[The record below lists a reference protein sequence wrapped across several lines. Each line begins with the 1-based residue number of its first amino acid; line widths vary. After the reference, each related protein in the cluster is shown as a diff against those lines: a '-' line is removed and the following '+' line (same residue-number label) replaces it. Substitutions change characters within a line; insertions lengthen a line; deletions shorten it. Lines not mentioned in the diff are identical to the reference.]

1 MPHLEPQI
9 AVEARALRKGSVRP
23 MRPSDVAAVARLF
36 LKIFRGADRPADAE
50 LEDYLASLVL
60 ASPSHDDT
68 MGTQVYEQQDGRIR
82 SVLLAV
88 PMRFVAGGVVLP
100 GRLLGAFMTDADKEA
115 AGAAQ
120 LILALRPRRADFAFC
135 DSASPTSRSHL
146 LAIGGKPIPAQNLE
160 WARSFRPIE
169 ALAGRCAERFL
180 GGKGFGLS
188 ILARPLDSLLRRLRP
203 EPDVAEPGAASV
215 TEMPVSSFLEH
226 APRLI
231 AHYAVRPLWDEGEL
245 SWLVSLAAR
254 NTRLGTFTIRAVAD
268 RAGAIIGC
276 FVYYAA
282 PGRIAHVLNVLSLP
296 GREPAI
302 LDAMFRHLGESGHVE
317 ARGRAQPALM
327 AGLSLQ
333 RWLVFRH
340 RAFALVLTR
349 VPEINDAVARGDVYV
364 GGLAGED
371 WSRLLTDFN

>member
-1 MPHLEPQI
+1 MSRIEPQA
-9 AVEARALRKGSVRP
+9 AVEARALRKGAVRP
-23 MRPSDVAAVARLF
+23 MRPADVPAVARLF
-36 LKIFRGADRPADAE
+36 LKIFRGADRPAGAD
-50 LEDYLASLVL
+50 LQGYLASLTL
-60 ASPSHDDT
+60 DSPSHDVA

-82 SVLLAV
+82 SALLAV
-88 PMRFVAGGVVLP
+88 PMRFVACGSVLP
-100 GRLLGAFMTDADKEA
+100 GRLLGVFMTDADKEA

-135 DSASPTSRSHL
+135 DSASPTSRDHL

-160 WARSFRPIE
+160 WTRSFRPVG
-169 ALAGRCAERFL
+169 ALAGRIAERFL
-180 GGKGFGLS
+180 GGKSFGLFS
-188 ILARPLDSLLRRLRP
+188 LARPLDGLLRRLWP
-203 EPDVAEPGAASV
+203 EQAAEPSAAHVIAMSV
-215 TEMPVSSFLEH
+215 PDFLRE

-231 AHYAVRPLWDEGEL
+231 AHHAVRPLWDEAEL

-254 NTRLGTFTIRAVAD
+254 NTRLGAFTIRAVVD
-268 RAGAIIGC
+268 RAGAVVGS

-282 PGRIAHVLNVLSLP
+282 PGRSAHVLNVLSLP
-296 GREPAI
+296 GRESAV
-302 LDAMFRHLGESGHVE
+302 LDAMFRHLDETGHVA

-327 AGLSLQ
+327 AGLALQ

-349 VPEINDAVARGDVYV
+349 VPEINEAVMRGDVYV

-371 WSRLLTDFN
+371 WSRLLTDFH